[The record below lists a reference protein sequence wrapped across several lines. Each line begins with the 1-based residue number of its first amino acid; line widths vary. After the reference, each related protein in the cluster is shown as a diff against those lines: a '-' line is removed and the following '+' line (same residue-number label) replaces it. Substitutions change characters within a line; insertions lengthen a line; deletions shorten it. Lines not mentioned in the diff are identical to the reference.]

1 MVGHIEKLM
10 DTYTEVYQNVYQRS
24 PRDLQI
30 LNEDWVL
37 VNGAKMRIT
46 ELEYLTQQLQ
56 LEYNEMRRQK
66 RSLVSRLINWLKN

>member
-1 MVGHIEKLM
+1 MVAQIEKLM
-10 DTYTEVYQNVYQRS
+10 DNYTEVYQNVYQRS

-66 RSLVSRLINWLKN
+66 RSLVTRLIQWFKN